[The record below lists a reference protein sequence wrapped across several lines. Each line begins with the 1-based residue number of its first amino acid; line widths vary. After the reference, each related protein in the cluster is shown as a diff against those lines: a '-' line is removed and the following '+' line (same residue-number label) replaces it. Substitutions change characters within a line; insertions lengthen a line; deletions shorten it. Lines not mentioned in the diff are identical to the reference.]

1 VSSPHPLDA
10 GPLSDTEWARG
21 LDVARSQRVAVFVVA
36 YNAEAHIRETLG
48 RIPESL
54 LPHLAS
60 VYVIDDK
67 SVDRTIEAARRLEA
81 RIPALEV
88 FTTPVNQGYGGN
100 QKLGFS
106 YAIRRGFDVVVLLHG
121 DGQYAPEVL
130 PRILGPFADPD
141 TAAVFGS
148 RMMTRGGAR
157 RGGMPLYKYVGNKIL
172 TKLENRLLGANL
184 SEFHS
189 GYRAYRVSAL
199 QELPFQY
206 NTNDFHFDT
215 EIIIQLVI
223 ARIPILELPIPTYYG
238 DEISHVNG
246 LAYAWHVTVATTKA
260 SLQELSLFYD
270 RKFDCAPAPAVHAHY
285 ALKLGFTSSHT
296 MALDAVRPGER
307 VIDLG
312 CAGGLF
318 GAQLR
323 ATRGCHVTGVDVAP
337 PAEGVV
343 LDRFVE
349 HDLDRGPPDLDYDQ
363 ADVVLLLDVIEHLKS
378 PEHFVAELAQRLS
391 PSTRLVVTTGNVAFG
406 ITRLMLLFGEF
417 NYGKRGILDL
427 THSRLF
433 TFKSLRALF
442 EQAGYRVLRVR
453 GVPAPFPLAAGNNA
467 LGAALLGLNK
477 ALIQVSKGFFSYQ
490 MFFEL
495 RAYPSLPRLLVSA
508 TESAR
513 RRNTAAS

>member
-1 VSSPHPLDA
+1 MPRQSERTVSDA
-10 GPLSDTEWARG
+10 RPRL
-21 LDVARSQRVAVFVVA
+21 LIFVVA
-36 YNAEAHIRETLG
+36 YNAEKTIRSVLT
-48 RIPESL
+48 RIPTKLGEEYETEIL
-54 LPHLAS
+54 I
-60 VYVIDDK
+60 IDDSSRDGTFEEGHEVK
-67 SVDRTIEAARRLEA
+67 RGQQ
-81 RIPALEV
+81 IPYPIHILHN
-88 FTTPVNQGYGGN
+88 PINQGYGGN
-100 QKLGFS
+100 QKIGYQ
-106 YAIRRGFDVVVLLHG
+106 YAIENGFDFVALVHG
-121 DGQYAPEVL
+121 DGQYAPERL
-130 PRILGPFADPD
+130 PGLVAPLRDGEVG
-141 TAAVFGS
+141 AVFGS
-148 RMMTRGGAR
+148 RMMTRGGALK
-157 RGGMPLYKYVGNKIL
+157 GGMPLYKFVGNKIL
-172 TKLENRLLGANL
+172 TWYENRMLRTSL

-189 GYRAYRVSAL
+189 GYRVYRVDAL
-199 QELPFQY
+199 QRIPFHL
-206 NTNDFHFDT
+206 NTRDFHFDT

-477 ALIQVSKGFFSYQ
+477 A
-490 MFFEL
+490 
-495 RAYPSLPRLLVSA
+495 
-508 TESAR
+508 
-513 RRNTAAS
+513 